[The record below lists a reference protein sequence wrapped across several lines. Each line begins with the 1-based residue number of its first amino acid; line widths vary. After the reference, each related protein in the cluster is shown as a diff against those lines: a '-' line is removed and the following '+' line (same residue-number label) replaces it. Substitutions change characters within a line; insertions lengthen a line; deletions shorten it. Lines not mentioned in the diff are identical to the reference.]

1 MANNEKT
8 GHAEG
13 RIKFRTPGTKRV
25 LAGRTTFLP
34 NSDAPILVQRLTL
47 GQINAIPKDRFAVLL
62 VEPTSPVVIYASGQ
76 KSHGHLSGLQLQ
88 RLRQLARMATVS
100 GTTRYITHTPVT
112 ITSGVNGTKFYTAI
126 IASIADLKQN
136 TDKLYYLNRM
146 ISRNFGGDPPEHN
159 LFYEPIDEG
168 LMSDCIMKAIVKYFG
183 DSETC
188 ILHGYKFKLAEFC
201 LLIHY
206 YFMRIGILKTT
217 ARKPFCEYILDYVL
231 MDWDTKFTPKT
242 FNNYAKE
249 NEEAEKEFTSKERL
263 KIDFSHPPTQSD
275 ARPLLK
281 SFHEIGNF
289 FHHSDYFI
297 QLRDMRKHLN
307 DFDL

>member
-1 MANNEKT
+1 MANIVKT
-8 GHAEG
+8 GHAGG
-13 RIKFRTPGTKRV
+13 RIKSRTLGIKVV

-47 GQINAIPKDRFAVLL
+47 GQINAIPKDRFAVSL
-62 VEPTSPVVIYASGQ
+62 VEPTSPVVVYASGQ

-88 RLRQLARMATVS
+88 RLRRLARMTTVG
-100 GTTRYITHTPVT
+100 GTTRYIRHTQVA
-112 ITSGVNGTKFYTAI
+112 IASGVDGTKLYTTI
-126 IASIADLKQN
+126 IASIKDLKQN
-136 TDKLYYLNRM
+136 ADELYYLNRR
-146 ISRNFGGDPPEHN
+146 ISRNLGGEPPEHN

-183 DSETC
+183 DSDKC
-188 ILHGYKFKLAEFC
+188 ILHGYNFKLADFC

-206 YFMRIGILKTT
+206 YFIRIGILKTT
-217 ARKPFCEYILDYVL
+217 ARKPFCEYILDCVL

-249 NEEAEKEFTSKERL
+249 NEEAELEFTSKKRL
-263 KIDFSHPPTQSD
+263 EIDFSHPPTQSD
-275 ARPLLK
+275 ARPFLK

-289 FHHSDYFI
+289 FHRSEYFE
-297 QLRDMRKHLN
+297 QLRTMRKHLN